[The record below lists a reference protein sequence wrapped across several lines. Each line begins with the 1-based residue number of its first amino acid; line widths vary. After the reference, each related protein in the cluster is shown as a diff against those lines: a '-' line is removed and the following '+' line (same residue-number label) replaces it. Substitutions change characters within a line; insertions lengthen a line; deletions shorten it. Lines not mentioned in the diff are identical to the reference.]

1 MCASDGSTEFHE
13 AIVQPVGRRPLS
25 LPVTLEVSL
34 AQHTGR
40 ETG

>member
-13 AIVQPVGRRPLS
+13 AMQPVGRRPPS